1 MSDHTIPTRRCNICE
16 EEYPLTSEYF
26 NRGKGNRGGFLP
38 TCKPCHA
45 QLQATRV
52 ENMIKRNQEQGYE
65 VPATKVCSVCGTEY
79 PATREHFYPRKEA
92 RDGLRKDCRKCFDA
106 KQNEWKARNADRV
119 KETSRAKTNR
129 YRGRNRD
136 KVLASTREW
145 KAANKDKI
153 QAYRDANKRAFAL
166 YARRR
171 RDRKAGLA
179 DDLTLAQWQAAVDHF
194 CGCCAY
200 CGRQPD
206 LFQTLCVEHFIP
218 ISSPD
223 CPGTT
228 VSNIL
233 PACAGVAGCNNKKHN
248 KEPHSWV
255 IATFGKAKGA
265 KILKRIREYFDSVR
279 LS

>member
-1 MSDHTIPTRRCNICE
+1 M
-16 EEYPLTSEYF
+16 
-26 NRGKGNRGGFLP
+26 P

-106 KQNEWKARNADRV
+106 KQNEWKARNADKV
-119 KETSRAKTNR
+119 KEMGRAKTAR
-129 YRGRNRD
+129 YRERNRD
-136 KVLASTREW
+136 KVLANTREW

-153 QAYRDANKRAFAL
+153 RAHRETNREK
-166 YARRR
+166 YAIYDQRRR
-171 RDRKAGLA
+171 QRVAGRL
-179 DDLTLAQWQAAVDHF
+179 DDLTPDQWQSAIDF
-194 CGCCAY
+194 FGGCCAY
-200 CGRQPD
+200 CGRPPD
-206 LFQTLCVEHFIP
+206 LFRVLCVEHYIP

-228 VSNIL
+228 ATNCL
-233 PACAGVAGCNNKKHN
+233 PVCSGLDGCNNKKHN
-248 KEPHSWV
+248 KNPETW
-255 IATFGKAKGA
+255 ILRTFGKGKGA
-265 KILKRIREYFDSVR
+265 KILKQVREYFDSV
-279 LS
+279 SP